1 MHKKRRKRESKDM
14 RINRDQDE
22 REPDHINAQQFL
34 ERFHEKK
41 KSVKKAEGFGLAS
54 DFSSKEDKDTLKN
67 MYSQA
72 FSFFEKVKEK
82 LNSADDYQA
91 FLKCLHNFF
100 VSEIIKRNELQN
112 LVTDLLGKHLD
123 LMVEFNDFLECLE
136 NIDGFLAGVMSK
148 KSLRSSK
155 LEDKDKD
162 KEQKHSAGSYK
173 SRVAGFATAPPCGT
187 LSLMTAGRGL
197 KRKIGCIDV
206 ATQMGRKNKI
216 EDDYVTGVRIGQG
229 KYGSVS
235 LCRSLV
241 GGAEYACKTLKKG
254 DETVYREVEIMQHLS
269 GHPGV
274 VTLLAV
280 YEEADCSHLV
290 MELCSGGRLV
300 DQMFREGPCSEQ
312 RAANILKEVML
323 VIKYCHDMGVVHR
336 DIKPENILL
345 TASGEIKL
353 ADFGLAMRISKGQ
366 NLTGLVGSPAYVAP
380 EVLLGRYS
388 EKADIWSAGV
398 LLHALLV
405 GVLPFKGDSQEAVFE
420 AIKNSKLEFQT
431 GMWESI
437 SKPAR
442 DLVGRMLTRDISAR
456 ITADEV
462 LRHPWISFYTERTLK
477 ILPVESKLKHQ
488 NGAACHN
495 FVAAPEP
502 RLGRNRMDDGFLNEV
517 SSLSSSSESC
527 NSEYHDVC
535 VWIDALAN
543 AISHVRISEPKKSKL
558 WAVPIHQ
565 QGLYNMR
572 ANLCKAF

>member
-1 MHKKRRKRESKDM
+1 
-14 RINRDQDE
+14 
-22 REPDHINAQQFL
+22 
-34 ERFHEKK
+34 
-41 KSVKKAEGFGLAS
+41 
-54 DFSSKEDKDTLKN
+54 
-67 MYSQA
+67 
-72 FSFFEKVKEK
+72 
-82 LNSADDYQA
+82 
-91 FLKCLHNFF
+91 
-100 VSEIIKRNELQN
+100 
-112 LVTDLLGKHLD
+112 
-123 LMVEFNDFLECLE
+123 
-136 NIDGFLAGVMSK
+136 
-148 KSLRSSK
+148 
-155 LEDKDKD
+155 
-162 KEQKHSAGSYK
+162 
-173 SRVAGFATAPPCGT
+173 
-187 LSLMTAGRGL
+187 
-197 KRKIGCIDV
+197 
-206 ATQMGRKNKI
+206 
-216 EDDYVTGVRIGQG
+216 
-229 KYGSVS
+229 
-235 LCRSLV
+235 
-241 GGAEYACKTLKKG
+241 
-254 DETVYREVEIMQHLS
+254 MQHLS

-290 MELCSGGRLV
+290 MELCSGGKLV
-300 DQMFREGPCSEQ
+300 DQMFREGTCSEQ

-398 LLHALLV
+398 LLHALLI
-405 GVLPFKGDSQEAVFE
+405 GFLPFKGDSQEAVFE

-527 NSEYHDVC
+527 NSEYHNVC

-543 AISHVRISEPKKSKL
+543 AISHVRISEPKRSKL

-565 QGLYNMR
+565 QDGSEEFDLESIIYSNGVYFENGVDSCLLIFTEKKR
-572 ANLCKAF
+572 KKKYSYLCLEEANLNYRGIDFERL

>member
-1 MHKKRRKRESKDM
+1 
-14 RINRDQDE
+14 
-22 REPDHINAQQFL
+22 
-34 ERFHEKK
+34 
-41 KSVKKAEGFGLAS
+41 
-54 DFSSKEDKDTLKN
+54 
-67 MYSQA
+67 
-72 FSFFEKVKEK
+72 
-82 LNSADDYQA
+82 
-91 FLKCLHNFF
+91 
-100 VSEIIKRNELQN
+100 
-112 LVTDLLGKHLD
+112 
-123 LMVEFNDFLECLE
+123 MVEFNDFLECLE

-162 KEQKHSAGSYK
+162 KEQKREMDGAKEKERYREKEYMGKSIQELDLSDCKRCTPSYRLLPADYPIPTASQRSELGAQVLNDHWVSVSSGSEDYSSEHMCRNQYEESLFRCEDDRFELDMLLESVSSAAKRAEELYNNMNENK
-173 SRVAGFATAPPCGT
+173 INMET
-187 LSLMTAGRGL
+187 LNRIEDYFTVQNLRCIERLYGDHGL
-197 KRKIGCIDV
+197 DVIDIL
-206 ATQMGRKNKI
+206 RKNP
-216 EDDYVTGVRIGQG
+216 TRA
-229 KYGSVS
+229 
-235 LCRSLV
+235 LPRRSLV

-366 NLTGLVGSPAYVAP
+366 NLTGLAGSPAYVAP

-462 LRHPWISFYTERTLK
+462 L
-477 ILPVESKLKHQ
+477 SK
-488 NGAACHN
+488 
-495 FVAAPEP
+495 FMV
-502 RLGRNRMDDGFLNEV
+502 D
-517 SSLSSSSESC
+517 
-527 NSEYHDVC
+527 Y
-535 VWIDALAN
+535 
-543 AISHVRISEPKKSKL
+543 
-558 WAVPIHQ
+558 
-565 QGLYNMR
+565 
-572 ANLCKAF
+572 

>member
-1 MHKKRRKRESKDM
+1 MNEADGRVTEVKNVHRT
-14 RINRDQDE
+14 
-22 REPDHINAQQFL
+22 
-34 ERFHEKK
+34 
-41 KSVKKAEGFGLAS
+41 SVAAS
-54 DFSSKEDKDTLKN
+54 DKENGL
-67 MYSQA
+67 
-72 FSFFEKVKEK
+72 FFGSFTSFHKQPVI
-82 LNSADDYQA
+82 LV
-91 FLKCLHNFF
+91 FL
-100 VSEIIKRNELQN
+100 
-112 LVTDLLGKHLD
+112 
-123 LMVEFNDFLECLE
+123 
-136 NIDGFLAGVMSK
+136 
-148 KSLRSSK
+148 
-155 LEDKDKD
+155 
-162 KEQKHSAGSYK
+162 
-173 SRVAGFATAPPCGT
+173 
-187 LSLMTAGRGL
+187 
-197 KRKIGCIDV
+197 
-206 ATQMGRKNKI
+206 
-216 EDDYVTGVRIGQG
+216 
-229 KYGSVS
+229 
-235 LCRSLV
+235 SLV

-290 MELCSGGRLV
+290 MELCSGGKLV

-398 LLHALLV
+398 LLHALLI

-462 LRHPWISFYTERTLK
+462 LNGSEEFDL
-477 ILPVESKLKHQ
+477 ESIIYS
-488 NGAACHN
+488 NGVYFENGVH
-495 FVAAPEP
+495 
-502 RLGRNRMDDGFLNEV
+502 
-517 SSLSSSSESC
+517 SLVIFTGKEKTAT
-527 NSEYHDVC
+527 C
-535 VWIDALAN
+535 V
-543 AISHVRISEPKKSKL
+543 
-558 WAVPIHQ
+558 
-565 QGLYNMR
+565 
-572 ANLCKAF
+572 

>member
-1 MHKKRRKRESKDM
+1 SLVGIAKGSRDVMALFGAITLRESFGNCVLRQKSDFAHWV
-14 RINRDQDE
+14 RDQHKDWCCVGTLLIDAMRMKRKGSECDE
-22 REPDHINAQQFL
+22 
-34 ERFHEKK
+34 
-41 KSVKKAEGFGLAS
+41 
-54 DFSSKEDKDTLKN
+54 
-67 MYSQA
+67 
-72 FSFFEKVKEK
+72 
-82 LNSADDYQA
+82 
-91 FLKCLHNFF
+91 
-100 VSEIIKRNELQN
+100 
-112 LVTDLLGKHLD
+112 
-123 LMVEFNDFLECLE
+123 
-136 NIDGFLAGVMSK
+136 
-148 KSLRSSK
+148 SSK
-155 LEDKDKD
+155 LTDILRSNHGSPSSNFETHYSMEDCSRLKKRCRENTKID
-162 KEQKHSAGSYK
+162 SAGSYK

-187 LSLMTAGRGL
+187 LSLMTVGRGL

-366 NLTGLVGSPAYVAP
+366 NLTGLAGSPAYVAP

-456 ITADEV
+456 ITADE
-462 LRHPWISFYTERTLK
+462 
-477 ILPVESKLKHQ
+477 
-488 NGAACHN
+488 
-495 FVAAPEP
+495 
-502 RLGRNRMDDGFLNEV
+502 
-517 SSLSSSSESC
+517 
-527 NSEYHDVC
+527 
-535 VWIDALAN
+535 
-543 AISHVRISEPKKSKL
+543 
-558 WAVPIHQ
+558 
-565 QGLYNMR
+565 
-572 ANLCKAF
+572 

>member
-1 MHKKRRKRESKDM
+1 
-14 RINRDQDE
+14 
-22 REPDHINAQQFL
+22 
-34 ERFHEKK
+34 
-41 KSVKKAEGFGLAS
+41 
-54 DFSSKEDKDTLKN
+54 
-67 MYSQA
+67 
-72 FSFFEKVKEK
+72 
-82 LNSADDYQA
+82 
-91 FLKCLHNFF
+91 
-100 VSEIIKRNELQN
+100 
-112 LVTDLLGKHLD
+112 
-123 LMVEFNDFLECLE
+123 
-136 NIDGFLAGVMSK
+136 
-148 KSLRSSK
+148 
-155 LEDKDKD
+155 
-162 KEQKHSAGSYK
+162 
-173 SRVAGFATAPPCGT
+173 
-187 LSLMTAGRGL
+187 
-197 KRKIGCIDV
+197 
-206 ATQMGRKNKI
+206 
-216 EDDYVTGVRIGQG
+216 
-229 KYGSVS
+229 
-235 LCRSLV
+235 
-241 GGAEYACKTLKKG
+241 
-254 DETVYREVEIMQHLS
+254 
-269 GHPGV
+269 
-274 VTLLAV
+274 
-280 YEEADCSHLV
+280 

-336 DIKPENILL
+336 DIKPENILC
-345 TASGEIKL
+345 
-353 ADFGLAMRISKGQ
+353 Q
-366 NLTGLVGSPAYVAP
+366 NLTGLAGSPAYVAP